1 MSNYGTLIFPY
12 FSFVTIM
19 FSLSRVAIPKDG
31 AAFQDINPKVC
42 D

>member
-1 MSNYGTLIFPY
+1 MNNYGTLIFPY

-19 FSLSRVAIPKDG
+19 FSLPQVPIPKTC